1 MPILRGEDVIMGV
14 GLESVRGTVVAPQMW
29 VPGRS
34 PSGIRPIQDRVA
46 VKETR
51 GSKLATSSE
60 EIIQKRAEGDF
71 EMNVRVNSI
80 GYFLKSLLGE
90 VASVSKGGANAAVF
104 DHTFTL
110 LEDTPEHPS
119 LSLGLH
125 QKGIQDYQYRLAG
138 ASKIEFELT
147 PTDLIM
153 AKLAL
158 GAAAESEKTPAYSPD
173 FSTAV
178 HTGDHHFRH
187 QDVTIKLAANVA
199 GLGAASPLKV
209 KSLGLSL
216 DNGLR
221 PDQNVTEL
229 NPGNMLVT
237 EVKFDGK
244 FELDYQSKD
253 LHDVFDTN
261 ASRALQIS
269 MVRTD
274 VTIGS
279 SANPGIVIT
288 FPRITFNNWEPNRP
302 IEEVVREA
310 LSFNVLQSPTEEA
323 IEVVVTNLLTGYVAI

>member
-1 MPILRGEDVIMGV
+1 MPILRGEDVIMMV
-14 GLESVRGTVVAPQMW
+14 GSETARGTAVVPTMS

-46 VKETR
+46 IKETR
-51 GSKLATSSE
+51 GFKLATSAE

-80 GYFLKSLLGE
+80 GFFLKSLLGSLSS
-90 VASVSKGGANAAVF
+90 VAKIAPNAAVF
-104 DHTFTL
+104 DHTFRL

-119 LSLGLH
+119 LTFGLH
-125 QKGIQDYQYRLAG
+125 QKNIQDYTYRLG
-138 ASKIEFELT
+138 GVSKMEFELT

-158 GAAAESEKTPAYSPD
+158 GAAAEAEKNPAYAPD
-173 FSTAV
+173 FTTAI

-187 QDVTIKLAANVA
+187 QDVTIKIAANVA
-199 GLGAASPLKV
+199 GLGAAPALKV
-209 KSLGLSL
+209 KSLNLTL

-237 EVKFDGK
+237 EVKFEGK
-244 FELDYQSKD
+244 FELDYQDKV
-253 LHDVFDTN
+253 LHDLFDTN
-261 ASRALQIS
+261 ANRALQIL
-269 MVRTD
+269 MVRSD
-274 VTIGS
+274 ITIGT
-279 SANPGIVIT
+279 SANPSVLIT
-288 FPRITFNNWEPNRP
+288 FPRITFNNWEPSRP

-310 LSFNVLQSPTEEA
+310 LSFTVLQSPTEQA
-323 IEVVVTNLLTGYVAI
+323 IEIVTSNLITTY

>member
-14 GLESVRGTVVAPQMW
+14 GLETTRGTAVVPSIW

-46 VKETR
+46 IRETR
-51 GSKLATSSE
+51 GSKLATSGE

-80 GYFLKSLLGE
+80 GYFLKALLG
-90 VASVSKGGANAAVF
+90 SVSSVAKSAPNAAVF
-104 DHTFTL
+104 DHTFRL

-119 LSLGLH
+119 LTFGLH
-125 QKGIQDYQYRLAG
+125 QKNIQDYIYRLG
-138 ASKIEFELT
+138 GVSKMEFELT
-147 PTDLIM
+147 PTDLVM

-158 GAAAESEKTPAYSPD
+158 GAAGEAEKTPAYAPD
-173 FSTAV
+173 FSTAI

-187 QDVTIKLAANVA
+187 QDVTIKLAANTA
-199 GLGAASPLKV
+199 GLGAATPLKV

-237 EVKFDGK
+237 EMKFEGK
-244 FELDYQSKD
+244 FELDYQDKT

-261 ASRALQIS
+261 GTRAMQIS
-269 MVRTD
+269 MVRSD
-274 VTIGS
+274 IVIGT
-279 SANPGIVIT
+279 SANPAVLIT
-288 FPRITFNNWEPNRP
+288 LPRIQFNNWEPNRP

-310 LSFNVLQSPTEEA
+310 LSFTVFQSPTEQA
-323 IEVVVTNLLTGYVAI
+323 IEAVVTNLLTTY